1 MKYISNIT
9 WALLLCAGLVVSCKD
24 DDEPGIPGGLAL
36 DKTEIAMGPEGGT
49 ERVQVTSDVN
59 WVSSVSGPW
68 VSVSPANG
76 FGSAVSVLSVDST
89 LENTARTIEVRY
101 APQGQQPRTVTVT
114 QFGYGKQILIK
125 EPDVEVESSDV
136 YDERVIDVT
145 VQTNVEFKIDDEN
158 IEYSFA
164 ETVAPEDEAEANLQK
179 DGWLELERGQSN
191 VPEVDLDRKYRPRTV
206 HLKLRWN
213 MNTVAYTRVAK
224 LKLTALHP
232 EEDQLVDNDGN
243 SVDHVTLTVTQK
255 AAPRITDDRAG
266 DSLAILMICEKIQTL
281 ASYEAGENMRNWDGV
296 TLWERTDE
304 VDGQRIPSEW
314 VGRVR
319 SVNFTGPNIREGE
332 EFPREIRYLK
342 YLETLSIASNT
353 NRQTREL
360 ELGEDVCE
368 LEHLKNL
375 SITSYGLV
383 SLPDNF
389 TDLGDN
395 LETLELNSNNFAS
408 LADLTQ
414 VLNETNFPKLRKLD
428 LSGGRRSDTFI
439 DLSATTDGTY
449 NGTPIGLWINIDTD
463 RDERQALI
471 DLLTWDNLVYFGLS
485 YGYIEGSLPT
495 DEEMSVALGDK
506 ARYTA
511 EDFFEGRGEKEWL
524 NKISKDTCQWLLSD
538 NKPIT
543 NVIETEGVT
552 GQDIPRVLPF
562 ARTFSINLNFLTG
575 PMPNWI
581 LFHPYFAYWNPGSMV
596 FNQQE
601 KGKNSDGATV
611 GFDNISPYDFDYTY
625 YYGKQAPTNPTIGI
639 DDENYATTNPNV
651 AYPLYYYRFVAVG
664 SEDDGE

>member
-1 MKYISNIT
+1 MKHITNIT
-9 WALLLCAGLVVSCKD
+9 WALALCMGLVVSCKD
-24 DDEPGIPGGLAL
+24 DDEPGISGGLSL
-36 DKTEIAMGPEGGT
+36 DKTEITMGPEGGT
-49 ERVQVTSDVN
+49 ERVQVTSGAE

-76 FGSAVSVLSVDST
+76 FGSAASVLSVDST
-89 LENTARTIEVRY
+89 LENTARTLEVSY
-101 APQGQQPRTVTVT
+101 APKGQQPRTVTVT

-125 EPDVEVESSDV
+125 EPNVEVESSDV
-136 YDERVIDVT
+136 YDERVIDMT
-145 VQTNVEFKIDDEN
+145 VQTNVAFKINDED

-164 ETVAPEDEAEANLQK
+164 EEVAPEDEAEANLQK
-179 DGWLELERGQSN
+179 EGWLELERGQSN
-191 VPEVDLDRKYRPRTV
+191 TPEVDLDRKYRPRTV
-206 HLKLRWN
+206 HVKLRWN

-224 LKLTALHP
+224 LKLTALNP
-232 EEDQLVDNDGN
+232 DDQLIDNDEN
-243 SVDHVTLTVTQK
+243 PIDCVTLTVTQK
-255 AAPRITDDRAG
+255 AAPKITDDRAG
-266 DSLAILMICEKIQTL
+266 DSLAILMICEKAQVM
-281 ASYEAGENMRNWDGV
+281 AYYEAGENMRNWDGV

-304 VDGQRIPSEW
+304 VDGQSVPDEW

-319 SVNFTGPNIREGE
+319 SVNFTGPDIQEGE

-342 YLETLSIASNT
+342 YLESLTIASNT
-353 NRQTREL
+353 NRQIREL
-360 ELGEDVCE
+360 ELGEDICD

-383 SLPDNF
+383 ELPENF
-389 TDLGDN
+389 VNLGDN

-408 LADLTQ
+408 LAELTQ
-414 VLNETNFPKLRKLD
+414 VINAANFPKLRKLD
-428 LSGGRRSDTFI
+428 LSGGRRSDSFI
-439 DLSATTDGTY
+439 DLTGTDGTY
-449 NGTPIGLWINIDTD
+449 NGTPIGLWIDIDKD

-495 DEEMSVALGDK
+495 DEEMFAALGDK
-506 ARYTA
+506 ARYTE
-511 EDFFEGRGEKEWL
+511 EDFFEGKGETEWL

-543 NVIETEGVT
+543 NAIETEGVT
-552 GQDIPRVLPF
+552 GQDIPRVLPL

-581 LFHPYFAYWNPGSMV
+581 MFHPYFAYWNPGSMV

-601 KGKNSDGATV
+601 KGKNSDGVVV
-611 GFDNISPYDFDYTY
+611 GFDNISPYDFNYSY
-625 YYGKQAPTNPTIGI
+625 YYGNAAPTNPTIGI

-651 AYPLYYYRFVAVG
+651 AYPLYYYRFVAV
-664 SEDDGE
+664 SDESDE

>member
-1 MKYISNIT
+1 MKHITNIT
-9 WALLLCAGLVVSCKD
+9 WALALCMGLTVSCKD

-36 DKTEIAMGPEGGT
+36 DKTEITMGPEGGID
-49 ERVQVTSDVN
+49 RVQVTSGTD

-76 FGSAVSVLSVDST
+76 FGSAASVLSVDST
-89 LENTARTIEVRY
+89 LENTARILEVSY
-101 APQGQQPRTVTVT
+101 VPKGQQSRTVTVT

-125 EPDVEVESSDV
+125 EPNVEIESSDV
-136 YDERVIDVT
+136 YDERVIDMT
-145 VQTNVEFKIDDEN
+145 VQTNVAFKINDED

-164 ETVAPEDEAEANLQK
+164 EEVAPEDEAEANLQK
-179 DGWLELERGQSN
+179 EGWLELERGQSN
-191 VPEVDLDRKYRPRTV
+191 TPEVDLDRKYRPRTV
-206 HLKLRWN
+206 HVKLRWN

-224 LKLTALHP
+224 LKLTALNP
-232 EEDQLVDNDGN
+232 DDQLIDNDEN
-243 SVDHVTLTVTQK
+243 PIDCVTLTVTQK
-255 AAPRITDDRAG
+255 AAPKITDDRAG
-266 DSLAILMICEKIQTL
+266 DSLAILMICEKAQVM
-281 ASYEAGENMRNWDGV
+281 AYYEAGENMRNWDGV

-304 VDGQRIPSEW
+304 VDGQRVPDEW

-319 SVNFTGPNIREGE
+319 SVNFTGPNIQEGE

-342 YLETLSIASNT
+342 YLESLTIASNT
-353 NRQTREL
+353 NRQIREL
-360 ELGEDVCE
+360 ELGEDICD

-383 SLPDNF
+383 ELPENF
-389 TDLGDN
+389 VNLGDN

-408 LADLTQ
+408 LAELTQ
-414 VLNETNFPKLRKLD
+414 VINAANFPKLRKLD
-428 LSGGRRSDTFI
+428 LSGGRRSDSFI
-439 DLSATTDGTY
+439 DLTGTDGKY
-449 NGTPIGLWINIDTD
+449 NGTPIGLWIDIDTD

-495 DEEMSVALGDK
+495 DEEMFAALGDK
-506 ARYTA
+506 ARYT
-511 EDFFEGRGEKEWL
+511 EDDFFEGRGETEWL

-543 NVIETEGVT
+543 NAIETEGVT
-552 GQDIPRVLPF
+552 GQDIPRVLPL

-581 LFHPYFAYWNPGSMV
+581 MFHPYFAYWNPGSMV

-601 KGKNSDGATV
+601 KGKNSDGVVV
-611 GFDNISPYDFDYTY
+611 GFDNISPYDFNYSY
-625 YYGKQAPTNPTIGI
+625 YYGNAAPTNPTIGI

-651 AYPLYYYRFVAVG
+651 AYPLYYYRFVAV
-664 SEDDGE
+664 SDESDE